1 MTITTRAWRS
11 LIGLL
16 LSMQLIAIVP
26 CATGAEPAS
35 PVQWS
40 IQPTAEELQ
49 LLQQSLSIT
58 ELDKEIDRIS
68 VQEASTAKER
78 SRTEAE
84 LQTREAALEQK
95 REQAGR
101 VLRAYYIGERDMMLQ
116 AVLSADQLQDMFQL
130 FEYFQ
135 ILFQSDQDIMNDYKE
150 QTQALRQTRD
160 QHMRLERELS
170 TVRTQLIDQ
179 RDRLKRLQQKLDAD
193 LSASS
198 DPKAMN
204 ALIQEFTTY
213 WQNVGLY
220 EVRHY
225 FRALA
230 NAMNKLPDFVK
241 NSGSLSI
248 EGTNYTITVK
258 EEQLNQF
265 LREQDPMF
273 ETFAFQ
279 FKEGMIAAEGSRSG
293 MSVRIEG
300 HYTIE
305 SEPENR
311 ILFHVDRMLFNGLEL
326 PESTRTELEQKF
338 DLGFYPK
345 QLVSFIEAKEVT
357 IEDKSLTV
365 KLALSW

>member
-1 MTITTRAWRS
+1 MTITKRAWRS
-11 LIGLL
+11 LIGVMI
-16 LSMQLIAIVP
+16 SMQLIAIVP
-26 CATGAEPAS
+26 CATDAEPAS

-58 ELDKEIDRIS
+58 ELDKDIDRITI
-68 VQEASTAKER
+68 QEAATAKER
-78 SRTEAE
+78 TRTEDE
-84 LQTREAALEQK
+84 LQARETTLEQK

-116 AVLSADQLQDMFQL
+116 AVLSANRLQDMFRL
-130 FEYFQ
+130 FEYFEL
-135 ILFQSDQDIMNDYKE
+135 LFQSDQDIINAYKE
-150 QTQALRQTRD
+150 QIQGLRQTRD
-160 QHMRLERELS
+160 KHLRLERELS
-170 TVRTQLIDQ
+170 TVRAQLIEQ
-179 RDRLKRLQQKLDAD
+179 RDRLKKLQQKLDSDIA
-193 LSASS
+193 ASS
-198 DPKAMN
+198 NPKAMN
-204 ALIQEFTTY
+204 ALIQEFTAY

-225 FRALA
+225 FQALA
-230 NAMNKLPDFVK
+230 SAMNKLPDFVK
-241 NSGSLSI
+241 NSGGLTI
-248 EGTNYTITVK
+248 EGTNYTITIK

-273 ETFAFQ
+273 ETFAFH
-279 FKEGMIAAEGSRSG
+279 FKKGIIAAEGTRSG
-293 MSVRIEG
+293 MTVRIEG

-311 ILFHVDRMLFNGLEL
+311 ILFHVDHMQFNGLEL
-326 PESTRTELEQKF
+326 PETTRKELEQKF

-357 IEDKSLTV
+357 IDDKSLTV
-365 KLALSW
+365 KLSLSW